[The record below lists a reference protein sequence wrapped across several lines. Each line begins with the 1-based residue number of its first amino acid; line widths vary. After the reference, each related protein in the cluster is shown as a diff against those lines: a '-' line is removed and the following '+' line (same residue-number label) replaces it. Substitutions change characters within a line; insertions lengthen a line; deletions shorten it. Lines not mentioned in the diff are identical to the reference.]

1 MGGKGMKPDFN
12 SLLAN
17 ESPDAMVITT
27 PGGTVVY
34 WNSRAQAV
42 FGYGSPEAVGRSLN
56 KLIDP
61 LDQPAQE
68 REDPRQTSETEIV
81 TIEAVRQRNDGSLV
95 YVDISSKAIRNAEG
109 EIEFC
114 LSSIKDVTH
123 LRVLRDAK
131 FVHSKFGSL
140 LESAPDGIVM
150 VNATGRIVFTN
161 SQADKLLGYERKELR
176 GKLVEELLS
185 ERFRDAQVDHPG
197 YRAAFFAE
205 PRARAMGADLELY
218 ALRKDGSEFPVE
230 ISLNPFETEAGILVS
245 GTIRD
250 ITERKRAEEVLR
262 QSEERFRL
270 LVEGVQEYAIF
281 MLNPQGNV
289 ISWNKGAERIKG
301 YKVDEIIGK
310 HFSCFY
316 TPEAIAQGKPQ
327 QELRTAME
335 HGQMSEEGW
344 RVRKDGHK
352 FWTSVVITALFDKDG
367 CLQGFAKISRDMTEA
382 KQIEQALND
391 KNIKL
396 QENAQE
402 LARSNRDLQQF
413 AYVAS
418 HDLQEPLRMV
428 ASFTQLLAKR
438 YQDKLD
444 QDAQD
449 FIKFA
454 VDGATRM
461 QALISD
467 LLAYSRVDRQ
477 EKPLK
482 LTNCDAILEQVLV
495 NLKLAIFDSGA
506 VITHDPLPR
515 MMADAAQLGQL
526 FQNLLG
532 NAIKFRS
539 EKPTRVHF
547 SSQRDGNGWK
557 ISVQDNGIG
566 ISSEYRERVFLIF
579 QRLHTTA
586 EYPGTGIGL
595 AICKKIVERHGGR
608 IWIESPPEGGSIFS
622 FTLLTPLVT

>member
-1 MGGKGMKPDFN
+1 
-12 SLLAN
+12 
-17 ESPDAMVITT
+17 
-27 PGGTVVY
+27 
-34 WNSRAQAV
+34 
-42 FGYGSPEAVGRSLN
+42 
-56 KLIDP
+56 
-61 LDQPAQE
+61 
-68 REDPRQTSETEIV
+68 
-81 TIEAVRQRNDGSLV
+81 
-95 YVDISSKAIRNAEG
+95 
-109 EIEFC
+109 
-114 LSSIKDVTH
+114 
-123 LRVLRDAK
+123 
-131 FVHSKFGSL
+131 
-140 LESAPDGIVM
+140 
-150 VNATGRIVFTN
+150 
-161 SQADKLLGYERKELR
+161 
-176 GKLVEELLS
+176 
-185 ERFRDAQVDHPG
+185 
-197 YRAAFFAE
+197 
-205 PRARAMGADLELY
+205 
-218 ALRKDGSEFPVE
+218 
-230 ISLNPFETEAGILVS
+230 
-245 GTIRD
+245 
-250 ITERKRAEEVLR
+250 
-262 QSEERFRL
+262 
-270 LVEGVQEYAIF
+270 
-281 MLNPQGNV
+281 
-289 ISWNKGAERIKG
+289 
-301 YKVDEIIGK
+301 
-310 HFSCFY
+310 
-316 TPEAIAQGKPQ
+316 
-327 QELRTAME
+327 
-335 HGQMSEEGW
+335 
-344 RVRKDGHK
+344 
-352 FWTSVVITALFDKDG
+352 
-367 CLQGFAKISRDMTEA
+367 
-382 KQIEQALND
+382 
-391 KNIKL
+391 
-396 QENAQE
+396 
-402 LARSNRDLQQF
+402 
-413 AYVAS
+413 
-418 HDLQEPLRMV
+418 MV

>member
-17 ESPDAMVITT
+17 ENPDAIVITN

-34 WNSRAQAV
+34 WNSRAEAL
-42 FGYGSPEAVGRSLN
+42 FGYGSTEAVGRSLN
-56 KLIDP
+56 ELIDP
-61 LDQPAQE
+61 PDQPAQE
-68 REDPRQTSETEIV
+68 REDPRQTLETGIV

-95 YVDISSKAIRNAEG
+95 YVDISSKSVCSVEG
-109 EIEFC
+109 KIEFF
-114 LSSIKDVTH
+114 LSSLKDVTH
-123 LRVLRDAK
+123 LKVLRDAK
-131 FVHSKFGSL
+131 FLHSRFGSL
-140 LESAPDGIVM
+140 LESTPDGIVM
-150 VNATGRIVFTN
+150 VNATGRIVLTN
-161 SQADKLLGYERKELR
+161 SQADKLLGYETKELR
-176 GKLVEELLS
+176 GKLVEELLP
-185 ERFRDAQVDHPG
+185 ERFRGAQADHSG

-205 PRARAMGADLELY
+205 PHALATGAGLELY

-230 ISLNPFETEAGILVS
+230 ISLSPFETEAGVLVS

-281 MLNPQGNV
+281 MLSPQGKV
-289 ISWNKGAERIKG
+289 ASWNKGAERLKG

-316 TPEAIAQGKPQ
+316 TPEAIAQGKPEE
-327 QELRTAME
+327 ELQTAIE

-344 RVRKDGHK
+344 RVRKDGQK

-367 CLQGFAKISRDMTEA
+367 YLQGFAKISRDMTEA
-382 KQIEQALND
+382 KQIEQALNE

-396 QENAQE
+396 QENARE

-438 YQDKLD
+438 YQGKLD

-449 FIKFA
+449 FIKYA

-467 LLAYSRVDRQ
+467 LLAYSRVDRR

-482 LTNCDAILEQVLV
+482 LTSCDAIFEQVLV
-495 NLKLAIFDSGA
+495 NLKLAISDSGA
-506 VITHDPLPR
+506 VITHDPLPVI
-515 MMADAAQLGQL
+515 MVDAAQLGQL
-526 FQNLLG
+526 FQNLLS

-547 SSQRDGNGWK
+547 SSERNGNGWK

-566 ISSEYRERVFLIF
+566 ISPEYRDRVFLIF

-586 EYPGTGIGL
+586 EYPGTGMGL

-622 FTLLTPLVT
+622 FTLLTPS